1 MQWPNVVIANSDA
14 TRAALLAKGLREHS
28 KTLMTAGSPEELHS
42 AVLKNRA
49 DVVIADLETVSLD
62 DVRQLRNEIKSINV
76 VCTHRV
82 PDEQMWAAALDAG
95 AGDCCCTSDV
105 EDVVRAAFR
114 RPYKV
119 RSQAA

>member
-1 MQWPNVVIANSDA
+1 MQWPNIVIANSDPA
-14 TRAALLAKGLREHS
+14 RAALLAKGLREHS
-28 KTLMTAGSPEELHS
+28 KNLTTASSPEELHN
-42 AVLKNRA
+42 AVLKHRA
-49 DVVIADLETVSLD
+49 DVVIADLETVSLE
-62 DVRQLRNEIKSINV
+62 DVRQLHNELKNVNV

-95 AGDCCCTSDV
+95 AGDCCCASDV
-105 EDVVRAAFR
+105 DDVVRAAFD